1 MMKMYHRAANAS
13 DAAFWE
19 ATWNDGQLEEA
30 IRFCAADPLR
40 PLFERYTRA
49 GTRLLEG
56 GCGRGHYVVYYGAR
70 GVRVTGLDFATSAL
84 HRLKHRNP
92 ETTICAGDVSAL
104 PLRDRSYDVYYS
116 GGVVEHFECGP
127 LPALKEA
134 FRVLRPGGVLL
145 VGVPYLSP
153 LRWAAALW
161 RRDRRFVPDAQKELE
176 TPTGEFWQYAFGTKE
191 FSALLGEAGFVVERT
206 FPYGILFGLHDIAV
220 VARLLSRRPTMRT
233 PSLAISRPE
242 SAVAPSG
249 LATRRFSLLKRL
261 AVSEDRRV
269 PLIGPL
275 VEGVARLCANMM
287 LYVAVRPDEAP
298 TMLALPKR
306 SSL

>member
-1 MMKMYHRAANAS
+1 MMKMYQRAANAG

-19 ATWNDGQLEEA
+19 ATWSDGQLEEA
-30 IRFCAADPLR
+30 IRFCDVDPLR
-40 PLFERYTRA
+40 PLFERHTRA

-70 GVRVTGLDFATSAL
+70 GVRVTGLDFATGAL
-84 HRLKHRNP
+84 HRLKDRNP
-92 ETTICAGDVSAL
+92 EATICAGDVSAL
-104 PLRDRSYDVYYS
+104 PLRDRSHDVYYS

-153 LRWAAALW
+153 LRWSAALW
-161 RRDRRFVPDAQKELE
+161 RRDRRLVPDAQKEQAA
-176 TPTGEFWQYAFGTKE
+176 PTGQFWQYAFGTRE
-191 FSALLGEAGFVVERT
+191 FSTLLGEAGFVVEST
-206 FPYGILFGLHDIAV
+206 FPYGILYGLHDIPV
-220 VARLLSRRPTMRT
+220 VARLLSRRPTTRIPNAAT
-233 PSLAISRPE
+233 PRPE

-249 LATRRFSLLKRL
+249 LGTRGFSLLKRL

-269 PLIGPL
+269 PLVGPL
-275 VEGVARLCANMM
+275 VERIARLCANMM
-287 LYVAVRPDEAP
+287 LYVAVRPGEASTILAP
-298 TMLALPKR
+298 TER
-306 SSL
+306 SPL